1 MSLNKNYFSLFAS
14 ILMIFSSQGCSQG
27 HKYEMD
33 QNMEM
38 VKMDYEDSDDAY
50 ETIADE
56 PTSQS
61 IAFTPPKLSEEQNVV
76 DFVTTKAASSEN
88 DGNKKFIRTAQL
100 RFKVKDIVSA
110 THAIEDIIIAKR
122 GFVISSVITTQESYS
137 NYTKVSKD
145 SILVKTSNELT
156 GNLSLRVHHSM
167 LDESLRQIAGLAE
180 KVSYRE
186 VVADEITFTLMAN
199 KLMQERK
206 LEKSRRLKNISGP
219 NRGHKLEDLISAE
232 EAIDQARESADNQ
245 KIAEMRQM
253 DQVEYSLIT
262 IVLEQDPIVSYTMKA
277 IEQEVE
283 SYRSGILWKVFYA
296 VADGWN
302 DLLAFFVGLLR
313 IWPALLIIAAT
324 VFGALRLRKKWKK
337 KGEN

>member
-1 MSLNKNYFSLFAS
+1 MSLNKNYFSLFTS
-14 ILMIFSSQGCSQG
+14 ILMIVSLLGCSQN

-38 VKMDYEDSDDAY
+38 VRMDYEDSDDAY

-61 IAFTPPKLSEEQNVV
+61 IAFTPPEEQDVV
-76 DFVTTKAASSEN
+76 AFATTKAASSEN
-88 DGNKKFIRTAQL
+88 DGDKKFIRTAQL
-100 RFKVKDIVSA
+100 HFKVKDIVSA
-110 THAIEDIIIAKR
+110 THAIEDIIIAKK
-122 GFVISSVITTQESYS
+122 GFVISSVITVQEQYS
-137 NYTKVSKD
+137 SHTKVSKD
-145 SILVKTSNELT
+145 SILVKTSNVFT

-180 KVSYRE
+180 KVTYRK
-186 VVADEITFTLMAN
+186 VVANEITFTLMAN

-206 LEKSRRLKNISGP
+206 LEKSKRLKNISGP

-245 KIAEMRQM
+245 KIAEIRQM

-262 IVLEQDPIVSYTMKA
+262 IVLEQDPIISSSMKA
-277 IEQEVE
+277 VDQEVE
-283 SYRSGILWKVFYA
+283 GYRSGILWKVFYA
-296 VADGWN
+296 IADGWN
-302 DLLAFFVGLLR
+302 DLLAFIVGLLR
-313 IWPALLIIAAT
+313 VWPALLIISIAI
-324 VFGALRLRKKWKK
+324 FGALRLRKKWKK
-337 KGEN
+337 KE